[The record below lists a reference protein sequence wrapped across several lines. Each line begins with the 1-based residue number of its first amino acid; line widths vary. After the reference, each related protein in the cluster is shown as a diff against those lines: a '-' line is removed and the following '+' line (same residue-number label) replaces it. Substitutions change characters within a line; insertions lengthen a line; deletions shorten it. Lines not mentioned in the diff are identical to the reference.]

1 MFWLVKGVIGVTEEI
16 LKYAG
21 AIEEFFPGNRDENHK
36 RATHNHEGER
46 PKGQHIKWPV
56 ILKKRTNK

>member
-1 MFWLVKGVIGVTEEI
+1 MFWLEKGVTGVTEEI

-36 RATHNHEGER
+36 RASHSHEGER
-46 PKGQHIKWPV
+46 PKSQRVKWHG
-56 ILKKRTNK
+56 ILKKSTNK

>member
-1 MFWLVKGVIGVTEEI
+1 MKGVIGVTEEI

-36 RATHNHEGER
+36 RATHNHERER
-46 PKGQHIKWPV
+46 PKGQHIK
-56 ILKKRTNK
+56 